1 MMSRFALL
9 DERLQD
15 GAGRLLLRVPV
26 VSAVGK
32 HDGPGDAAPRMLC
45 RCGTVCGVLR
55 LLARSSDGIDF
66 LRMRHHG
73 RVAGDAEAARVRHL
87 DGHVLFAC
95 RISGKAGTISRRT
108 RHAQLDTFLEV

>member
-1 MMSRFALL
+1 
-9 DERLQD
+9 
-15 GAGRLLLRVPV
+15 
-26 VSAVGK
+26 
-32 HDGPGDAAPRMLC
+32 
-45 RCGTVCGVLR
+45 
-55 LLARSSDGIDF
+55 
-66 LRMRHHG
+66 MRHHG